1 MASSTYSFTVTQL
14 QDKVIEPLRWS
25 FEFEYDKNKVM
36 FAYITKKK
44 DFKKSELNVLDSVM
58 PWHLE
63 YGAIS

>member
-1 MASSTYSFTVTQL
+1 
-14 QDKVIEPLRWS
+14 
-25 FEFEYDKNKVM
+25 M